1 MTGLQ
6 VAFIRAHNWLVD
18 RLRADGVAESDLFDD
33 ARRSLTW
40 HYQWVALNDFLPK
53 LVGPDLVEEILADGP
68 RFYHPAGEP
77 YIPLEFADAAYRYG
91 HSQIRSDYQVRGGGP
106 RLPVFPDL
114 AGFRPVSS
122 ERTIDWWLLFDVP
135 GHSPAQRAKPMDG
148 RLPASLIRLPES
160 ITGTV
165 EVAAYRSLA
174 ARDLQRG
181 VGTGLPSGET
191 VTRAIGATPL
201 TREELAINGWRDETP
216 LWLYILREAATRGR
230 GDQLGA
236 VGGRIVAEVIV
247 GIIAKDPESYRTVD
261 PSWQPTLPAHEPGRF
276 GIRDLLVPAE

>member
-1 MTGLQ
+1 
-6 VAFIRAHNWLVD
+6 
-18 RLRADGVAESDLFDD
+18 
-33 ARRSLTW
+33 
-40 HYQWVALNDFLPK
+40 
-53 LVGPDLVEEILADGP
+53 
-68 RFYHPAGEP
+68 
-77 YIPLEFADAAYRYG
+77 
-91 HSQIRSDYQVRGGGP
+91 
-106 RLPVFPDL
+106 
-114 AGFRPVSS
+114 VSS

-181 VGTGLPSGET
+181 VGTGLPSGEA
-191 VTRAIGATPL
+191 VARAIGATPL
-201 TREELAINGWRDETP
+201 TREELAIDGWRYETP

-247 GIIAKDPESYRTVD
+247 GIIAKDPESYVTVD